1 MKAVKKNRQYTIT
14 EADQKRFISQ
24 GYDIYDDAGNCIAY
38 GAGKTV
44 PFMTYKKA
52 LDEIARLEAEI
63 ADLKKAK
70 TQSKSKSKSKA
81 KAEEPVE
88 TEAEVIAEE

>member
-1 MKAVKKNRQYTIT
+1 MKAVKKNRVYTIT
-14 EADQKRFISQ
+14 EADKKRFVAQ

-44 PFMTYKKA
+44 PFMQYKKA

-63 ADLKKAK
+63 EDLKKSKAD
-70 TQSKSKSKSKA
+70 SKSKSKPKA
-81 KAEEPVE
+81 EKKAEEVVE
-88 TEAEVIAEE
+88 TEVAEK

>member
-1 MKAVKKNRQYTIT
+1 MKAVKKNRVYTIT
-14 EADQKRFISQ
+14 EADKKRFVAQ

-44 PFMTYKKA
+44 PFMQYKKA

-63 ADLKKAK
+63 EDLKKSKAD
-70 TQSKSKSKSKA
+70 SKSKSKSKA
-81 KAEEPVE
+81 EKKAEEVVE
-88 TEAEVIAEE
+88 TEVAEK